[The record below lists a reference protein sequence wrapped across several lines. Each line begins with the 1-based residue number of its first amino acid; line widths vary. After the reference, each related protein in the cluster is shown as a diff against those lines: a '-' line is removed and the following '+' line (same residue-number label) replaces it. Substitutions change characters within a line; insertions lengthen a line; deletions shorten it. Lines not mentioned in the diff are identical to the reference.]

1 MYAEAESWWWAR
13 ARYLALGIAVLLIN
27 VTPILTTLFGLA
39 EGVMRRRLVPLGL
52 VAWSTIASLCF
63 AALFPVLM
71 TAFHHAV
78 VGVVH
83 PVTLAV
89 CALTIVF
96 PLASFASLICAVRWW
111 LRPDR
116 SRILVRLFPSA
127 CAIALAGLAAW
138 FTANG
143 LIGLRTWA
151 W

>member
-1 MYAEAESWWWAR
+1 
-13 ARYLALGIAVLLIN
+13 V
-27 VTPILTTLFGLA
+27 VT
-39 EGVMRRRLVPLGL
+39 RRRLLPLGL
-52 VAWSTIASLCF
+52 VAWPTIASLCG
-63 AALFPVLM
+63 AAFLPLLR
-71 TAFHHAV
+71 TAFGHAV

-83 PVTLAV
+83 PLTIAL

-116 SRILVRLFPSA
+116 PRILVRLLPSA

-143 LIGLRTWA
+143 LAGLRTWA